1 MDFSTIGWVDAALFG
16 VLVLSALV
24 GVVRGLVFEMLSLV
38 GWVVAYFAAQWATPT
53 LAEHLPIGQPGS
65 ALNHGAAFVC
75 AFIAAL
81 IVWGILAKLVR
92 LLIRATPLSLLDRLL
107 GAGFGLARGL
117 IVLLAVAT
125 VVGLTPLSKSAAWQR
140 SHGAPWLQAGLRGLK
155 PVLPAEV
162 SQHLPA

>member
-125 VVGLTPLSKSAAWQR
+125 VVGLTPLSKSVAWQR

>member
-1 MDFSTIGWVDAALFG
+1 MDTGSLGWVDVALLA
-16 VLVLSALV
+16 VLLVSALV
-24 GVVRGLVFEMLSLV
+24 GVVRGVVFELLSLA
-38 GWVVAYFAAQWATPT
+38 GWLVAYFAAQWFTPM
-53 LAEHLPIGQPGS
+53 LAVHLPVGQPGS
-65 ALNHGAAFVC
+65 ALNHGASFAC

-81 IVWGILAKLVR
+81 IVWGLLARLVR
-92 LLIRATPLSLLDRLL
+92 MLIRATPLSAVDRLL
-107 GAGFGLARGL
+107 GAGFGLARGA

-125 VVGLTPLSKSAAWQR
+125 VVGLTPLAKSVAWQH